1 MKNIVGQTPRGAD
14 FYPRDSVINRIYRR
28 LDSKNHLYL
37 SAPRRSGKTSIMRA
51 LEDNPQ
57 EGYIFVYLNVED
69 CIDSEEYFRLLSLEL
84 ENSAAQGRLA
94 RLGDKAK
101 SVLQTFL
108 ERIKRIKVASLEI
121 ETVVNEATPSYAE
134 AFEQLLRDLEAEN
147 TTIVIMIDEFPVAVE
162 SIAKA
167 KGAEA
172 AVQFLHVNRAIRQ
185 RSRTDARFIYT
196 GSIGLPNVA
205 RKLDPTPT
213 INDLNIVEIPPLTT
227 DEGLDMSKKILAGYD
242 VVVEEAVLQYL
253 LDKI

>member
-51 LEDNPQ
+51 LEDNPR

-69 CIDSEEYFRLLSLEL
+69 CNDSEEYFRLLSLEL

-121 ETVVNEATPSYAE
+121 ETIVNEATHVTPKLSNNYYAIWKLKT
-134 AFEQLLRDLEAEN
+134 QL
-147 TTIVIMIDEFPVAVE
+147 
-162 SIAKA
+162 
-167 KGAEA
+167 
-172 AVQFLHVNRAIRQ
+172 
-185 RSRTDARFIYT
+185 
-196 GSIGLPNVA
+196 
-205 RKLDPTPT
+205 
-213 INDLNIVEIPPLTT
+213 
-227 DEGLDMSKKILAGYD
+227 
-242 VVVEEAVLQYL
+242 
-253 LDKI
+253 